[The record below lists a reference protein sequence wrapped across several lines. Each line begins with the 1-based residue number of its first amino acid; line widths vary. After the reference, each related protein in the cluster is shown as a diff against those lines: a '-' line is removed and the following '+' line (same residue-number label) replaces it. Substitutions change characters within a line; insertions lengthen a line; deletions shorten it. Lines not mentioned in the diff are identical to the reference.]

1 MAKLRMT
8 KQRRE
13 ILQKMIL
20 RGWADDMFMTIQL
33 VAKIDPESVPPKHR
47 RGIDAA
53 QTTVRRGE
61 YSFRRSTTP
70 TRTGRR
76 TSTGRSNPSGRG
88 CEAQRRLV

>member
-13 ILQKMIL
+13 ILQEMIL

-53 QTTVRRGE
+53 QTTDLEPQLNQDQVA
-61 YSFRRSTTP
+61 RSA
-70 TRTGRR
+70 RV
-76 TSTGRSNPSGRG
+76 TSTQLKSTLGRG
-88 CEAQRRLV
+88 TSRRVAPTN